1 MSSTCTL
8 HIRTVYLKLT
18 NSSSPP
24 SHSLAVPDCNAS
36 SFLLTANPHPY
47 SKLLTM
53 KFSTAV
59 LFLSTIVGT
68 ASAMRATPSLMKV
81 ARRLEEAQQA
91 EEEEFAFLGNYKLKM
106 LACKSGEKYVDPED
120 GSYEYSSVVFRLCPA
135 DSCSDD
141 SSKGCS
147 SGYGDFVV
155 GLNSFVQ
162 AYLEDKR
169 DDMQQDDNFKVEEFG
184 ECREYKADQDGDNGD
199 EEAVYYVGPACSADG
214 IDIVLDMF
222 TEETCTTQSEVTFE
236 SISAGL
242 SLPYTTGGLVS
253 HYCESCMGY
262 NDNGEQELSEMC
274 QGLYENS
281 GKCESGMETFHYSG
295 QNEASCEFIESL
307 LPKQKKSGAGK
318 AIGWIFFIL
327 VVAGVGAVGY
337 SVIKKK
343 RGSDDKSFGL
353 MA

>member
-1 MSSTCTL
+1 
-8 HIRTVYLKLT
+8 
-18 NSSSPP
+18 
-24 SHSLAVPDCNAS
+24 
-36 SFLLTANPHPY
+36 
-47 SKLLTM
+47 M

-81 ARRLEEAQQA
+81 ARRLEEAQQE

-147 SGYGDFVV
+147 SGYGDYVV

-214 IDIVLDMF
+214 TDIVLDMF

-262 NDNGEQELSEMC
+262 NYNSELELSEMC
-274 QGLYENS
+274 GGLYKKS
-281 GKCESGMETFHYSG
+281 GKCESRMATYHYSG
-295 QNEASCEFIESL
+295 KNEASCELIGSL
-307 LPKQKKSGAGK
+307 LPNSLLPNQKNSGAGK
-318 AIGWIFFIL
+318 AMGWIFFIM

-343 RGSDDKSFGL
+343 RGSDDKSFDRL